1 MDTGPHDQHSLT
13 ARVLDALSCR
23 RPGCPCVTSAR
34 RGFGVTHCPLPDHGQ
49 RLGDRRPSLAVR
61 PGEQV
66 ALVICFAGC
75 QHDALVATLRE
86 RLTGDELGAWRS
98 VRPTRLSVTPA
109 LIDDLWLE
117 ALPNHPRLVTY
128 LRFRGLTGVVPT
140 ALRLHPRLRYGAPP
154 EATRWLPA
162 MVARFQRPDGA
173 VTGLHRTY
181 LDPSGSGKAEVRSP
195 KRFLGRVAGGA
206 VHLGEPSHG
215 RLAVAEGIETGLAV
229 QEARGVSVWAA
240 GSARGVAALGLPCDL
255 TRLEIWADSDPPGL
269 DAAVD
274 LARRAR
280 RLGISVEAFVPP
292 EEGAA

>member
-1 MDTGPHDQHSLT
+1 MDDSLT
-13 ARVLDALSCR
+13 AARVLDALSCR
-23 RPGCPCVTSAR
+23 RPGCPCVISAR

-61 PGEQV
+61 PGERV
-66 ALVICFAGC
+66 ALVTCFAGC
-75 QHDALVATLRE
+75 PRDALVATLRE
-86 RLTGDELGAWRS
+86 RLTGDELASWRS

-109 LIDDLWLE
+109 LIGDLWSE
-117 ALPNHPRLVTY
+117 ALPHHPRLVTY
-128 LRFRGLTGVVPT
+128 LQFRGLTGAVPT
-140 ALRLHPRLRYGAPP
+140 ALRLHPRLRYCEPP

-162 MVARFQRPDGA
+162 MVARFQRPDGS

-181 LDPSGSGKAEVRSP
+181 LDPSGPGKAEVRSP
-195 KRFLGRVAGGA
+195 KRFLGRVAGAA
-206 VHLGEPSHG
+206 VHLGEPGHG

-240 GSARGVAALGLPCDL
+240 GSARGLAALELPCDL
-255 TRLEIWADSDPPGL
+255 TLLEVWADSDPPGL
-269 DAAVD
+269 DAAGD

-280 RLGISVEAFVPP
+280 RLGIAVGVFVPP